1 VPPGKWGTNIVFWS
15 KATKTEEDEDGGEVE
30 KDIHFMRT
38 YTVFN
43 IDQIEG
49 SGARPVDQEVVD
61 YVEARIVEPIR
72 RGSPQWTDQDLANV
86 EALLRY
92 LRTHLGTT
100 AEDKDGSFHDSD
112 LQTVTYGEVREAQ
125 PDPFSFSVVG
135 DDAVAVAQVLAQGI
149 DAHWEACLVEARGGS
164 LHVPPCDADRHAE
177 RSACGDGAV
186 RPEPTAA
193 FADPKPDETS
203 RFAAAI
209 VRAQLW
215 WRQMHAGRRTF
226 LRPVHSRLH
235 PATCLTDTTQGVGPT
250 SDPFSVF
257 GDRP

>member
-149 DAHWEACLVEARGGS
+149 DAHWEACFVEARGDRCTSHRVAQIATLNDQPVGMPLCGRNPRRLS
-164 LHVPPCDADRHAE
+164 LILSPMRLPVLLRRLFEHNFGGDKCMQDAA
-177 RSACGDGAV
+177 RSFGRSILDC
-186 RPEPTAA
+186 
-193 FADPKPDETS
+193 
-203 RFAAAI
+203 I
-209 VRAQLW
+209 
-215 WRQMHAGRRTF
+215 RQ
-226 LRPVHSRLH
+226 
-235 PATCLTDTTQGVGPT
+235 PA
-250 SDPFSVF
+250 
-257 GDRP
+257 